1 MKAMVRLGVLVTT
14 LGLSIGVVQA
24 SRDTDTASLFRN
36 ARQSSSFFQKSYAYA
51 IFPTIGKAGLGIG
64 GAYGT
69 GHVYE
74 NGRRIGRATVTQ
86 LSLGMQAGGEAFS
99 QIIFFEDKRA
109 LDKFTSGNFEISAD
123 VGAVAITAA
132 ASVTAGTTGAD
143 ATASGGKNDAVVA
156 SEYHNGLAVF
166 TIAKG
171 GLMYQAAIAGEKFN
185 YTPVAAK

>member
-1 MKAMVRLGVLVTT
+1 MKTMLRLGVLVTT

-24 SRDTDTASLFRN
+24 SKDTDTASLFRN
-36 ARQSSSFFQKSYAYA
+36 SGQSSSFFNKSYAYA
-51 IFPTIGKAGLGIG
+51 IFPTIGKAALGVG

-86 LSLGMQAGGEAFS
+86 LSFGMQAGGEAFS

-109 LDKFTSGNFEISAD
+109 LDNFTSGNFEFSAD

-132 ASVTAGTTGAD
+132 ASVTAGTTGAE
-143 ATASGGKNDAVVA
+143 AAASGGKNDAVAA

-171 GLMYQAAIAGEKFN
+171 GLMYQAAVAGEKFK
-185 YTPVAAK
+185 YEPVAAK